1 MYNFMANYPKA
12 PCRPGSRARETS
24 WKVEREKE
32 KRMVLEENR
41 LAEREY
47 SRHTIMVAMVIMMVM
62 VVVTLNEG
70 CLVDKRDNLKWK

>member
-1 MYNFMANYPKA
+1 M
-12 PCRPGSRARETS
+12 
-24 WKVEREKE
+24 EREKE